1 MQAQQSS
8 PHHTFTF
15 SWKAF
20 VLDQAVTL
28 IGLLGAFLI
37 LMGALS
43 SVVTLSSNRLLSFL
57 IVFGVHAFFGIAGV
71 IAYRFA
77 NFRLIARIYTGIY
90 TLLVPLVGFTAY
102 SLIAG
107 SYVSLSVPMLIA
119 IAGAYASIVY
129 LALAIY
135 ERFPLFAYLGMM
147 ALVVTDL
154 ALARSFALGY
164 WWWPSML
171 MLLALP
177 SLLVLVPG
185 TTSGR
190 TKFQPVEK
198 LKR

>member
-1 MQAQQSS
+1 MESLCTRSGDYVDWPARSISYSDGCAQLCG
-8 PHHTFTF
+8 P
-15 SWKAF
+15 
-20 VLDQAVTL
+20 
-28 IGLLGAFLI
+28 
-37 LMGALS
+37 LS
-43 SVVTLSSNRLLSFL
+43 TNRLLSFL

-102 SLIAG
+102 SLIAE
-107 SYVSLSVPMLIA
+107 SYVSLSVPTLIA

-154 ALARSFALGY
+154 ALAHSFALGY
-164 WWWPSML
+164 W
-171 MLLALP
+171 
-177 SLLVLVPG
+177 
-185 TTSGR
+185 
-190 TKFQPVEK
+190 
-198 LKR
+198 